1 MRFNGTSTINI
12 FIVYVQIFPFLLYL
26 KSILFRNFNAPNE
39 FNPPTNLNMKQL
51 LTLCAFRKNLLEET
65 IPETANMGL
74 NSFFENIPVGVFS
87 RLT

>member
-1 MRFNGTSTINI
+1 
-12 FIVYVQIFPFLLYL
+12 
-26 KSILFRNFNAPNE
+26 
-39 FNPPTNLNMKQL
+39 MKQL
-51 LTLCAFRKNLLEET
+51 STLCAFRKNLLEET